1 MILEKNP
8 KKSEK
13 SLILVTVSLTK
24 EHWKKVTDITQK
36 RDFCT
41 WSIYSFVGKVKQY
54 VRKYYITSLIDLAN
68 KLYDVENSSFHF
80 IPCVIKNC
88 LALLRNFVNKP
99 VE

>member
-1 MILEKNP
+1 MILEKNLE
-8 KKSEK
+8 KSEK
-13 SLILVTVSLTK
+13 SLILVTVSLIK

-68 KLYDVENSSFHF
+68 KLYDVEKFFISFYSM
-80 IPCVIKNC
+80 CY
-88 LALLRNFVNKP
+88 
-99 VE
+99 